1 MNFIAAVNCA
11 FAEVAVLAKEKF
23 FGAASADVMHFTQA
37 VHAQSRARAV
47 VQNAVSR
54 HELVPPH
61 L

>member
-1 MNFIAAVNCA
+1 
-11 FAEVAVLAKEKF
+11 
-23 FGAASADVMHFTQA
+23 VMHFTQA